1 MSEKNRK
8 EINIRQRASKKIR
21 QQYRQPNEDGSNPI
35 QQVRV
40 SKSGNKKTGLLD
52 KYKLPPDVYDGSCI
66 PPEVGAPNYYKLA
79 EDSSEGKN
87 ILRLNNQRLATAA
100 GVDMVQ
106 LASSYWKLL
115 LGPTQFIYWDPN
127 ARNINP
133 KCPPGA
139 IGKWIFISTARDI
152 LEGSSPTTQ
161 CNNVIGNNGYLTDL
175 EYIAWYNAIF
185 NSNPIDYK
193 KLYNHF
199 DPPPQGF
206 VEFRKKCCWICG
218 FPLYPG
224 GVEVG
229 TSKSSNP
236 PCEHILPVVI
246 GISNLK
252 LYQRE
257 DNSFTRTHQA
267 LSKKYSEN
275 GRVHEP
281 LSAFTED
288 EILKQMH
295 DSYFPTTSPI
305 SVIKKNYI
313 DNIPQLNQLLKE
325 YAWSHTCCNSIK
337 SDDNLI
343 TTKISNNIYT
353 LEPNEEKIKT
363 LLGDIWDKGCFAENI
378 SFLNTVYIQTGKKL
392 TIPKDKKAWIEAR
405 VENMYSKFL
414 LPICDYANRIYTPAT
429 LLYNLASIA
438 SIVYTV
444 PKDLRNLLL
453 FSTISED
460 KITNSNVITYIS
472 LSDSISNIDTQG
484 FKPNYQENA
493 NIVYSVANKIATV
506 IQLNA
511 DTRATSS
518 WVSRTSIS
526 RPVAPASEYIALL
539 NNLFEV
545 TTLPPM
551 SSMSSMSSMFTKD
564 LINDGVS
571 LQKKTNIP
579 KYNLIIAESIYTK
592 FINNNIYN
600 FYKLLF
606 IYLLNTNKQ
615 SPLPL
620 PFPNED
626 CIKLASTSY
635 YVLLYWIL
643 LNKIKL
649 YLAQSTPP
657 EGTSNLLTKLEAIC
671 YEFYK
676 KEIANITNFLP
687 NKSLEYKYTFKYYFY
702 GLWPIDIVKPE
713 DEQFKLLIPPLQQQN
728 VTLFKIDLES
738 QKGALIQVDK
748 LSEPAESKKID
759 PGPAAA
765 GVFARTFTDKGKT
778 ALAEEAPAA
787 KVASDSGAI
796 DGITDSQVA
805 SAGEYQG
812 SIVGFEQLLLA
823 ATTEDEKV
831 GLSINHETDTFQ
843 NSLDMLVNELEKINK
858 IPVIPL
864 KPVPQ
869 PDITGRRLTRQDTR
883 KSAMQANIFAL
894 RKNGVGGRF
903 TRKKGK
909 KIKNKKRNTL
919 KNKKRNTLKRKN

>member
-1 MSEKNRK
+1 MNKQTRQN
-8 EINIRQRASKKIR
+8 INIRQRASKKIR
-21 QQYRQPNEDGSNPI
+21 QQDRQPNEDGSNPI

-40 SKSGNKKTGLLD
+40 SKSGTKKAGLLD
-52 KYKLPPDVYDGSCI
+52 KYKLPPNVYDGSCI

-87 ILRLNNQRLATAA
+87 ILRLNNQRLATVA
-100 GVDMVQ
+100 GVDMLQ

-115 LGPTQFIYWDPN
+115 LGPTQFIYWDPS
-127 ARNINP
+127 ARNINNP
-133 KCPPGA
+133 KCLGA

-152 LEGSSPTTQ
+152 LEGSSPQTQ
-161 CNNVIGNNGYLTDL
+161 CNNVIGGNGYLSVADYT
-175 EYIAWYNAIF
+175 AWYDSIF
-185 NSNPIDYK
+185 DSKPIDYK

-224 GVEVG
+224 GVQVQVG
-229 TSKSSNP
+229 KSKSSNP

-252 LYQRE
+252 LYQKE
-257 DNSFTRTHQA
+257 DNSFTRTHQH
-267 LSKKYSEN
+267 LLTIIR
-275 GRVHEP
+275 GHDP
-281 LSAFTED
+281 LTAFTKDKLDQLPVNDTNFPRTSSIADNES
-288 EILKQMH
+288 IKQ
-295 DSYFPTTSPI
+295 
-305 SVIKKNYI
+305 NYI
-313 DNIPQLNQLLKE
+313 DHIPQLNQLLKE

-343 TTKISNNIYT
+343 TTDISNNIYR
-353 LEPNEEKIKT
+353 LIPNEAKIKT
-363 LLGDIWDKGCFAENI
+363 LLEDIWDKGCFAENI

-414 LPICDYANRIYTPAT
+414 LPICNYANHIYTPAT

-444 PKDLRNLLL
+444 SKDLRNLLL

-506 IQLNA
+506 IQINA
-511 DTRATSS
+511 DTTAIPTQRL
-518 WVSRTSIS
+518 RTSIS

-545 TTLPPM
+545 T
-551 SSMSSMSSMFTKD
+551 SFTED

-571 LQKKTNIP
+571 SQKKTNIP

-592 FINNNIYN
+592 FININIYN

-643 LNKIKL
+643 LNKIKP
-649 YLAQSTPP
+649 YLAQATPSA
-657 EGTSNLLTKLEAIC
+657 GTSNLLTKLEAIC
-671 YEFYK
+671 YKFYK
-676 KEIANITNFLP
+676 NEIDNITNFLQ
-687 NKSLEYKYTFKYYFY
+687 NKSPEYQYTFKYYFY
-702 GLWPIDIVKPE
+702 GLWPIGIVKPE
-713 DEQFKLLIPPLQQQN
+713 DEQFKFLIPPVQRQN

-748 LSEPAESKKID
+748 LSEPAESKKIA

-765 GVFARTFTDKGKT
+765 GEFARSYTNQGNAALAAAPAAAASALVEEDTI
-778 ALAEEAPAA
+778 LAEEDTIL
-787 KVASDSGAI
+787 VEEDILDSGQTTGVTS
-796 DGITDSQVA
+796 DQDNSR
-805 SAGEYQG
+805 
-812 SIVGFEQLLLA
+812 FEQLLLA
-823 ATTEDEKV
+823 AKTEPEKAE
-831 GLSINHETDTFQ
+831 LSIDHETKTFQ
-843 NSLDMLVNELEKINK
+843 SSLDMLVNELEKIDK

-869 PDITGRRLTRQDTR
+869 TNITGRRDASEGTR
-883 KSAMQANIFAL
+883 KSTRQANANAQ
-894 RKNGVGGRF
+894 RRYGVGGRS

-919 KNKKRNTLKRKN
+919 KRKN